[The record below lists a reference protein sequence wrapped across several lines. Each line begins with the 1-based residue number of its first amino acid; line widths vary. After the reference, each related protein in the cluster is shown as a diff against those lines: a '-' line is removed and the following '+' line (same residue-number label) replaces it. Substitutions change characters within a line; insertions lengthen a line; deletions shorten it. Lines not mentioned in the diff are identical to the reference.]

1 MELTLDTLIRDVKD
15 SSEDPLVQLE
25 SASRTAAALDDLG
38 DALLN
43 HFVDVCRR
51 SGRSWAQIG
60 EHLGV
65 SRQAVQ
71 QRFPDFDSNASFG
84 FERYTQR
91 ARTMLER
98 STEIARELRHNY
110 VGTEHVLLALFD
122 DAESLAAKV
131 LGDLGIR
138 RDATLEAVVARA
150 PRGTQPTTD
159 PLPFT
164 PRARAA
170 LQSTVNV
177 ALELGHNYVGTEHIL
192 LALFDGEG
200 VAAQVLTELG
210 AERAAAKAAIVEL
223 LGGYLGATNAGP

>member
-1 MELTLDTLIRDVKD
+1 MELTLDTLIRDVKH
-15 SSEDPLVQLE
+15 SSDDPLAQLE
-25 SASRTAAALDDLG
+25 SASRTAAELDDLG

-51 SGRSWAQIG
+51 SGHSWAQIG

-65 SRQAVQ
+65 SRQAAQ
-71 QRFPDFDSNASFG
+71 QRFPDIESHASFG

-91 ARTMLER
+91 ARRMLEH

-110 VGTEHVLLALFD
+110 VGTEHMLLALFD
-122 DAESLAAKV
+122 GESVAAKV
-131 LGDLGIR
+131 LDDLGIR
-138 RDATLEAVVARA
+138 RDVALDAVVERA
-150 PRGTQPTTD
+150 PRGTHATTD

-170 LQSTVNV
+170 LQGTVNV

-200 VAAQVLTELG
+200 VAAEVLTEVG
-210 AERAAAKAAIVEL
+210 ADRAAAKAEVVEL
-223 LGGYLGATNAGP
+223 LSAYLGKTANP